1 MEFNIKKVGIIKD
14 SSVKLDGL
22 TIITGA
28 NNSGKS
34 TVGKALYATLES
46 FNNMDVKKEGQIFSI
61 FIRMYFSIQNI
72 LSLSDIARY
81 IDFAKVEP
89 KYVDL
94 MLDLSSGYGFMRKS
108 YRQEKNIEQQFAL
121 LYEFLFF
128 ISERYLRD
136 IAIEEKADRSRK
148 FKNYILN
155 FNTTIEKARKIA
167 SEGKEIFN
175 DSENIKISKIF
186 VTDLLKKEFRGQ
198 VFPINDSSEEKNSK
212 FLMTQNGEKVFEFIY
227 NDERGVVSQGK
238 IFKKLLFENVF
249 LIDDAYVLD
258 KIIDYSSRQSYLP
271 YRKNEFDYSHN
282 IHLLES
288 LTGSNNA
295 SALEEFLNNQNYFEA
310 IKEIDSILPGEL
322 EEKDGIY
329 YYKFKQTNKLLRVEN
344 LATGAKLFAIIKAL
358 LKKGK
363 INYNTMLILDEPEA
377 HLHPEWQN
385 IMAQIIVMLV
395 ERLDINV
402 LLTTHSINFVL
413 ALETFMHKYKIEGK
427 TNFYRTV
434 YDNETNQV
442 EYKLSND
449 EINRV
454 YEDLS
459 IPYDLM
465 LLRKSDIDVNWEGNY
480 VQHDKRI
487 FR

>member
-22 TIITGA
+22 TIITGV

-46 FNNMDVKKEGQIFSI
+46 FNNMDIKKEGQIVNI
-61 FIRMYFSIQNI
+61 FARMYFNIQNI

-81 IDFAKVEP
+81 IDFDKVEH

-94 MLDLSSGYGFMRKS
+94 MLDLSAGYGFMRKS
-108 YRQEKNIEQQFAL
+108 YSQDKNIEQQFAL

-128 ISERYLRD
+128 INEEYLRH
-136 IAIEEKADRSRK
+136 IAIEQKAEKSRK

-155 FNTTIEKARKIA
+155 FNTIIEKARKIA

-175 DSENIKISKIF
+175 DSENIKISKVF
-186 VTDLLKKEFRGQ
+186 VKDLLQKEFRGQ
-198 VFPINDSSEEKNSK
+198 VFPINDNTEEKNSR
-212 FLMTQNGEKVFEFIY
+212 FSMTQNGEKVFEFIY

-258 KIIDYSSRQSYLP
+258 KIIDYSSRPPYFSYK
-271 YRKNEFDYSHN
+271 KNDFDYSHN
-282 IHLLES
+282 IHLLKS
-288 LTGSNNA
+288 LTGSNNT

-310 IKEIDSILPGEL
+310 MKEIDSILPGEL

-329 YYKFKQTNKLLRVEN
+329 YYKSKKTNKLLRVEN

-395 ERLDINV
+395 ERFDINV

-413 ALETFMHKYKIEGK
+413 ALETYMHKYNIEDK

-434 YDNETNQV
+434 YDYKSNQV
-442 EYKLSND
+442 DYICSNN
-449 EINRV
+449 ELNKV

-459 IPYDLM
+459 TPYDRMILKKGSLM
-465 LLRKSDIDVNWEGNY
+465 ED
-480 VQHDKRI
+480 
-487 FR
+487 